1 MPRKPGM
8 TKAKAESKK
17 AKPKVSAW
25 FITINPHESANGLSE
40 EELEATKE
48 DYLQKVEGFFEKNWM
63 DYVQF
68 IDISDNSDHWN
79 KVINVSNRVS
89 VEVQKFNNAR
99 QIHTHNLFKIT
110 HRSKV
115 ILDYKTLKEDLKEF
129 IDTKCPNSDNTHIK
143 INRSTS
149 SGENEKRYLEE
160 KDGDEDDGFH
170 WRVKPKEQSLPNGR
184 KHHFITIVW
193 VK

>member
-1 MPRKPGM
+1 MLAPEIIMPKKKTEIHHRFFY
-8 TKAKAESKK
+8 AKLLLFGEHTVNKG
-17 AKPKVSAW
+17 SAGLALP
-25 FITINPHESANGLSE
+25 INLF
-40 EELEATKE
+40 
-48 DYLQKVEGFFEKNWM
+48 EGFFEKNWM

-129 IDTKCPNSDNTHIK
+129 IDTECPNSDNTHIK